1 MVGGLRRLSGTD
13 YPGLVRP
20 DRGGRDPMDFFVEPD
35 VFTRF
40 PGMRLAVVVAHDIDN
55 RPERP
60 EVFAAWADAW
70 AAAVSALAPYGN
82 AQSHPRVVAW
92 RQRFQA
98 IGVSMRHFPTSIEAL
113 LRRAMK
119 GGAPFRINPLVDFYN
134 GVSLRHAVPV
144 GGFDLDRVADPL
156 VVRLTRDG
164 DTFAALDSEG
174 SVSVPAGEVAYATGA
189 TILTRQ
195 LMWRQA
201 RDGLIHPETRSVFL
215 VSESLPECGPGL
227 AEVVLDEVG
236 AGLRRSF
243 GATVRDFVVDAATPR
258 VSW

>member
-1 MVGGLRRLSGTD
+1 
-13 YPGLVRP
+13 
-20 DRGGRDPMDFFVEPD
+20 MDFLVEPD

-40 PGMRLAVVVAHDIDN
+40 PGMRLAVVVARDIDN
-55 RPERP
+55 GAERP
-60 EVFAAWADAW
+60 EVSRAWSEAW
-70 AAAVSALAPYGN
+70 AAAASTVAPHGT

-134 GVSLRHAVPV
+134 SVSLRHAVPV
-144 GGFDLDRVADPL
+144 GGFDLDRVHGPL
-156 VVRLTRDG
+156 TVRLTRDG
-164 DTFAALDSEG
+164 DTFAALDAEG
-174 SVSVPAGEVAYATGA
+174 AVAVPAGEVAYATGS

-201 RDGLIHPETRSVFL
+201 RDGLIHPETRTVFL
-215 VSESLPECGPGL
+215 VSESLPDCGPGL
-227 AEVVLDEVG
+227 AEAVLDELG

-243 GATVRDFVVDAATPR
+243 GATARSFVVDAATPH

>member
-1 MVGGLRRLSGTD
+1 
-13 YPGLVRP
+13 
-20 DRGGRDPMDFFVEPD
+20 MDFSVEPD
-35 VFTRF
+35 VFARL
-40 PGMRLAVVVAHDIDN
+40 PGMRLAVVVARDIDN
-55 RPERP
+55 RRERP
-60 EVFAAWADAW
+60 EVAAAWTEAW
-70 AAAVSALAPYGN
+70 AAAASVVAPYGN
-82 AQSHPRVVAW
+82 AQSHPRVLAW

-134 GVSLRHAVPV
+134 GVSLRHAVPI
-144 GGFDLDRVADPL
+144 GGFDLDRVGGGPL

-164 DTFAALDSEG
+164 DTFAALDG
-174 SVSVPAGEVAYATGA
+174 KGPAAVPTGEVAYATGA

-201 RDGLIHPETRSVFL
+201 SDGLIHPETRSVFL
-215 VSESLPECGPGL
+215 VSESLPESGPSI
-227 AEVVLDEVG
+227 AEVILDELV

-243 GATVRDFVVDAATPR
+243 EATVRGFVVDAATPR
-258 VSW
+258 ISW